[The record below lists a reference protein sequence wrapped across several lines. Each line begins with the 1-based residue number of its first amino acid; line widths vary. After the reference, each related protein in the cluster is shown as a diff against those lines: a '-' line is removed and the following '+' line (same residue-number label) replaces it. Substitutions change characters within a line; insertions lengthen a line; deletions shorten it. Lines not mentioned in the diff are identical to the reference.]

1 MSFISIDGWEPRSLS
16 YSTVAGYR
24 NCAKQIQLERVL
36 RLEAIPGLALCG
48 GGAVHGATEDLD
60 LAREESR
67 MMGESFDPE
76 DLDLEELFRAHWER
90 EVTERSRRSPSFK
103 VEDYIVTG
111 RAAAKYGGKK
121 SIEWWS
127 DNGPIMIQKWLD
139 FRAGDGSGWEIAWPD
154 DENPGIETEL
164 NFTLP
169 GDIPVRGFIDRLFEL
184 PSGNVAVVDLKTG
197 RIPETAEQLGLY
209 KVGLE
214 LVHGLTAEWGY
225 YWSPDKGCGE
235 PYDLRR
241 YTPQYFGRLFSDAAR
256 GINAGVFLPH
266 PANSCKNWCGVS
278 RFCAAV
284 GGAQAQGHDPL
295 FSDPS

>member
-24 NCAKQIQLERVL
+24 DCGKKIQLQRVFGF
-36 RLEAIPGLALCG
+36 EEHPGLAAPAG
-48 GGAVHGATEDLD
+48 NAVHSATEDLD
-60 LAREESR
+60 LRREEAR
-67 MMGESFDPE
+67 MMGTEFDPGDV
-76 DLDLEELFRAHWER
+76 DLDELFKIHWEGALQ
-90 EVTERSRRSPSFK
+90 ERLERSPSFK
-103 VEDYIVTG
+103 VEEYIATG

-121 SIEWWS
+121 NLDWWF

-139 FRAGDGSGWEIAWPD
+139 WRAEVGWEIAWPD
-154 DENPGIETEL
+154 DQNPGIETEL

-169 GDIPVRGFIDRLFEL
+169 GDIPVRGYIDRVFEL
-184 PSGNVAVVDLKTG
+184 PGGKLAVVDLKTG

-225 YWSPDKGCGE
+225 YWSPDKGHGE
-235 PYDLRR
+235 PRDLRR
-241 YTPQYFGRLFSDAAR
+241 YTPEYFGRLFSDAAR

-295 FSDPS
+295 FCDPS